1 MKRTWL
7 LALALPALASACERP
22 VYLSF
27 DTGHMGVAEQV
38 AATLDKHQISASF
51 FLASEPTLDGG
62 HSLDEHWA
70 PYWRRLAASGRHDF
84 GSHTWAHDIWVADL
98 ANGAMRFRTQAGRAK
113 PSWRALDAAAY
124 CTELR
129 RVDARFRAITG
140 RGLDPIFRAP
150 AGKTSPRLLAAAQ
163 ACGWRHVGWSPAGF
177 LGDELPSEKVS
188 NAQLLQQAL
197 NRIRPGD
204 VLVAHLG
211 IWSRREPWAPAVLEP
226 LIVGLK
232 AKGYCFARLREHPDY
247 RSAWTP

>member
-1 MKRTWL
+1 
-7 LALALPALASACERP
+7 
-22 VYLSF
+22 
-27 DTGHMGVAEQV
+27 
-38 AATLDKHQISASF
+38 
-51 FLASEPTLDGG
+51 
-62 HSLDEHWA
+62 
-70 PYWRRLAASGRHDF
+70 
-84 GSHTWAHDIWVADL
+84 
-98 ANGAMRFRTQAGRAK
+98 MRFRTQAGRAK